1 MRLQLM
7 GAVMGVA
14 LLQSPAH
21 AQLTIDMS
29 LITCEQYLRMT
40 PAVSR
45 DFSAWMSGWFHYQSQ
60 RTKVDLILLQKNIAS
75 VKEWCQNHA
84 QDKVMAGLQ
93 NAFVVPADGAV
104 QANVDMNNVTC
115 GNWLGQAPAEQQL
128 TRFWLTGYYQ
138 AAANTSVLDYQRLQ
152 KRTAKVSRYCKSHK
166 AQTLPTAIRNTAG

>member
-7 GAVMGVA
+7 GAAIAMA
-14 LLQSPAH
+14 LLQSPAQ

-60 RTKVDLILLQKNIAS
+60 RTDVDLILLQKNIAS
-75 VKEWCQNHA
+75 VKAWCQNHPR
-84 QDKVMAGLQ
+84 DKVMSGLQ
-93 NAFVVPADGAV
+93 NAFVVPAQGAV
-104 QANVDMNNVTC
+104 QANVNMNNVSC
-115 GNWLGQAPAEQQL
+115 GNWLGQTTAGQQL

-138 AAANTSVLDYQRLQ
+138 AAANNSVLDYQRLQ
-152 KRTAKVSRYCKSHK
+152 KTTVKVSRYCKSHK
-166 AQTLPTAIRNTAG
+166 AQTLPTAIKNTAG